1 MEVEAMEDSMRWGFS
16 YTDVLPSISDAR
28 VWAHGQCLGVV
39 RQVEVEPEP
48 GELAYPPSMT
58 CVIGVEAQP
67 SLRREMMP
75 QAISTT
81 RRDSG
86 ESSTTDHDDSTS
98 MYTLAWVGAW
108 RWLSVLGNKERY

>member
-48 GELAYPPSMT
+48 GELAYPPFDDLCHRS
-58 CVIGVEAQP
+58 GGSALASP
-67 SLRREMMP
+67 GDDAAGYFHHPAGLRRIE
-75 QAISTT
+75 
-81 RRDSG
+81 
-86 ESSTTDHDDSTS
+86 H
-98 MYTLAWVGAW
+98 
-108 RWLSVLGNKERY
+108 N